1 MARGW
6 ESKSVEEQ
14 QQEASRGRAQHGRAL
29 TADELERAQRRATL
43 QLART
48 RTETDLAHAAGG
60 YAEMLR
66 KQLAAID
73 EQLQALGAP
82 EV

>member
-14 QQEASRGRAQHGRAL
+14 QQEASRGRARGGPPL
-29 TADELERAQRRATL
+29 TPEAQQREQRRASL
-43 QLART
+43 PLARA
-48 RTETDLAHAAGG
+48 RTQADRARASGAYAA
-60 YAEMLR
+60 MLD

-73 EQLQALGAP
+73 AQIAARRVP
-82 EV
+82 TT

>member
-29 TADELERAQRRATL
+29 TAAEQERAQRRATL

-48 RTETDLAHAAGG
+48 RTETDLARAAGG

-66 KQLAAID
+66 RQLAAID